1 MTNAERYAAIKAV
14 LDVDHPTSGAWD
26 VDDILALA
34 QAKAEDIVR
43 DRLTIPSVEILNYIL
58 ETPSEWNALTD
69 SERQMVGIILDQ
81 NREVPT
87 SAGTPARAALI
98 AILGTTQKA
107 AIAAA
112 IPETVSIEATIDAG
126 AWSLGDI
133 QNARAL

>member
-1 MTNAERYAAIKAV
+1 MTNDEKYAAIKAV
-14 LDVDHPTSGAWD
+14 LDVDHPVSGPWD
-26 VDDILALA
+26 ADDAVALA
-34 QAKAEDIVR
+34 QAKVEDIVR
-43 DRLTIPSVEILNYIL
+43 DRPTIPSVEVLEYIMG
-58 ETPSEWNALTD
+58 TPSEWNALTN
-69 SERQMVGIILDQ
+69 SEREMVGIILDQ

-87 SAGTPARAALI
+87 AAGTPARVALI